1 MSIRWA
7 GHNFQDMIEY
17 FKGYKMKFIKLYDST
32 ITHSNEMSDFL
43 KQSENILFW
52 NVKILH
58 PERALIPHNEKI
70 LTKRVEFV
78 GVQ

>member
-1 MSIRWA
+1 
-7 GHNFQDMIEY
+7 
-17 FKGYKMKFIKLYDST
+17 MKLIKLFDST

-43 KQSENILFW
+43 KQSESILFW

-58 PERALIPHNEKI
+58 PERALIPHNENI

-78 GVQ
+78 AVK